1 MAQLS
6 KEFEEK
12 VNEIIE
18 QLLLGTV
25 LMLAMGALGVADQSK
40 VWQSIYESLVASLD
54 TIIQDLVE
62 ELKSTDG
69 FSEIIA
75 MFELLKDLGFWL
87 DNVTTWLSS
96 AQTRLNEMESLQ
108 DAMDFLKE
116 SVEEYHAFMEELDE
130 LLSPEQA
137 DAVEPNSPE
146 DE

>member
-12 VNEIIE
+12 VGEIIE

-25 LMLAMGALGVADQSK
+25 LMLAMGALGIADQSK
-40 VWQSIYESLVASLD
+40 VWQSIYEELVGSLD
-54 TIIQDLVE
+54 EIIQELVE

-87 DNVTTWLSS
+87 DNVTSWLSS
-96 AQTRLNEMESLQ
+96 AQTRINEMDSLQ

-137 DAVEPNSPE
+137 DAVEPNNPE

>member
-1 MAQLS
+1 MALS
-6 KEFEEK
+6 KAFEEK

-18 QLLLGTV
+18 QLVLGTV
-25 LMLAMGALGVADQSK
+25 LMLAMGALGIADQSK
-40 VWQSIYESLVASLD
+40 VWQGIYESLVESLD
-54 TIIQDLVE
+54 TIIQELVE

-87 DNVTTWLSS
+87 DNVTTWLAS
-96 AQTRLNEMESLQ
+96 AQTRLNEMDSLQ

-130 LLSPEQA
+130 LLSPDQA
-137 DAVEPNSPE
+137 DAVEPNNPE